1 MGMPIVGKAISRQE
15 WLWLAPFVIAVA
27 AVMAVGGAITA
38 PAIGE
43 WYGGLNRPAW
53 TPPNWLF
60 GPVWALLYVMMAV
73 AAWLVWQTR
82 RSLRVGLPIS
92 VWVLQL
98 ALNLGWSFLFFG
110 LRNPML
116 ALIDIAVLLLAIL
129 ASFVLF
135 WPTSRLAGRLLAP
148 YILWVGYAA
157 ALNYAIWR
165 LN

>member
-1 MGMPIVGKAISRQE
+1 MGKPLSRQD
-15 WLWLAPFVIAVA
+15 WLWLAPFAIAVA

-43 WYGGLNRPAW
+43 WYDGLNRPPW
-53 TPPNWLF
+53 TPPNWVF
-60 GPVWALLYVMMAV
+60 APVWALLYAMMAV
-73 AAWLVWQTR
+73 AAWLVWRRR
-82 RSLRVGLPIS
+82 RSMPVGLPIA
-92 VWVLQL
+92 VWALQL
-98 ALNLGWSFLFFG
+98 ALNLGWSVAFFG

-116 ALIDIAVLLLAIL
+116 GLIDIAVLLLAIL
-129 ASFVLF
+129 ASFALF
-135 WPTSRLAGRLLAP
+135 WPTSRLAWWLLAP